1 MSEGL
6 QRRESTMITRGA
18 LRGTALQT
26 VQTGSAAGGK
36 KPQQVASSS
45 IAAVKRTNLEFGLWI
60 RAGHRQERPA
70 LLSKEDVIL
79 ECVQYSGTLEPGL
92 ESFISKM
99 ATF

>member
-26 VQTGSAAGGK
+26 VQTRSAAGDK
-36 KPQQVASSS
+36 KSQQVASCS
-45 IAAVKRTNLEFGLWI
+45 IAAAAGRTNLEFGIWI
-60 RAGHRQERPA
+60 RARRRQERHTRYRPA

-79 ECVQYSGTLEPGL
+79 ECVQYSGTLE
-92 ESFISKM
+92 SVVNH
-99 ATF
+99 